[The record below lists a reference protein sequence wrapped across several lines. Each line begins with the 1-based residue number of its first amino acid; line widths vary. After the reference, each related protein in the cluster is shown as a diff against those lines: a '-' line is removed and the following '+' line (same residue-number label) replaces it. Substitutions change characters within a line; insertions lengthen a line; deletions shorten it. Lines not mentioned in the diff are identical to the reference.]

1 MVSIMGI
8 LCFLMLRSSS
18 FIKSK
23 EATWTWMK
31 IWKTKE
37 QSGQKESGKKKM
49 DWVNIRNN
57 RKCTNV
63 VVIHPYLTMDVFL
76 LKHLQIGILANT

>member
-1 MVSIMGI
+1 MVYIMGI
-8 LCFLMLRSSS
+8 LCFLVLRSSS

-23 EATWTWMK
+23 EATWTWMN
-31 IWKTKE
+31 IGKTKE
-37 QSGQKESGKKKM
+37 RSGQKESGKKKR

-57 RKCTNV
+57 RKCTN

-76 LKHLQIGILANT
+76 LKHLKIGILANT